1 MEVTAVA
8 VAPAVSKATVTEIVV
23 PPNSNLVLR
32 GKVSNRKKRDLSGSL
47 FFAAFLSKNREFV
60 KMAEHK
66 EVSEKGRTC
75 RMEEVTF
82 VLELIGVAAFSVSGA
97 MLALEKKADI
107 FGVIFLAITT
117 ALGGGVIRDLLIG
130 QIPPKMFVSYY
141 YLLIAVLAALAVFV
155 DAYVRRESYKKN
167 KEKLDAVNNVFDAIG
182 LAVFTITGMNAAMQ
196 VGGNALLTLSV
207 GVCTGVG
214 GGMLRDV
221 MVNTMP
227 KVLRKRVYAV
237 ASLLGGGLYYVMLR
251 LGAPQL
257 VSVIL
262 GMLLIFALRLC
273 ATIYKWNLPTVDLE

>member
-1 MEVTAVA
+1 
-8 VAPAVSKATVTEIVV
+8 
-23 PPNSNLVLR
+23 
-32 GKVSNRKKRDLSGSL
+32 
-47 FFAAFLSKNREFV
+47 
-60 KMAEHK
+60 
-66 EVSEKGRTC
+66 
-75 RMEEVTF
+75 MEEVTF

-237 ASLLGGGLYYVMLR
+237 ASLLGGGLYYVMLK

-257 VSVIL
+257 VSVVL